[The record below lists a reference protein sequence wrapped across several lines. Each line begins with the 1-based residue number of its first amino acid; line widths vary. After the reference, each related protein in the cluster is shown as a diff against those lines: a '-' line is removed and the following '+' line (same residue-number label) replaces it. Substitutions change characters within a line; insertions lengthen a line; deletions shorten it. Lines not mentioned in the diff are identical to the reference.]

1 MSTLK
6 THNLQSPDAGSVN
19 IALTPNA
26 VMVVAGVS
34 TYSNQINVG
43 SNIKLGS
50 AGIVTASNFKT
61 GVSNLHDVGLTLSGG
76 QLDVGSNIKAG
87 NAGVI
92 TATAFHG
99 SGANLT
105 SIPAGNLTGTVADAR
120 ITTLTASKL
129 SGALPA
135 IDGSNLTGVS
145 GFSTAMS
152 STPNTFLN
160 DCFKTTFSHTIPN
173 GTQIDITNNETTS
186 GKTVFTRL
194 GQIKVATGATF
205 HVSAGTTFVMDVLG
219 VF

>member
-26 VMVVAGVS
+26 GMVVAGIS

-43 SNIKLGS
+43 SNIQLGS
-50 AGIVTASNFKT
+50 AGVVTATTFS
-61 GVSNLHDVGLTLSGG
+61 
-76 QLDVGSNIKAG
+76 
-87 NAGVI
+87 
-92 TATAFHG
+92 G

>member
-1 MSTLK
+1 MTVIRPNSISGVTSITAHTQSIEFYKSDGSLSGA
-6 THNLQSPDAGSVN
+6 NLDGVN
-19 IALTPNA
+19 INT
-26 VMVVAGVS
+26 
-34 TYSNQINVG
+34 
-43 SNIKLGS
+43 
-50 AGIVTASNFKT
+50 AGILTAANFKT

-105 SIPAGNLTGTVADAR
+105 GI
-120 ITTLTASKL
+120 
-129 SGALPA
+129 
-135 IDGSNLTGVS
+135 S
-145 GFSTAMS
+145 GFATALS
-152 STPNTFLN
+152 NTPNTFLN

>member
-1 MSTLK
+1 MSAIHTKSL
-6 THNLQSPDAGSVN
+6 TGITSITTPPGVDNVFTVHSNDTTERFRVDQSGNQN
-19 IALTPNA
+19 I
-26 VMVVAGVS
+26 S
-34 TYSNQINVG
+34 
-43 SNIKLGS
+43 
-50 AGIVTASNFKT
+50 GIVTASNFKT
-61 GVSNLHDVGLTLSGG
+61 GVSNLHNLGLTLSNG
-76 QLDVGSNIKAG
+76 QLDIGSNIKAG

-105 SIPAGNLTGTVADAR
+105 GI
-120 ITTLTASKL
+120 
-129 SGALPA
+129 
-135 IDGSNLTGVS
+135 S
-145 GFSTAMS
+145 GFATALS
-152 STPNTFLN
+152 NTPNTFLN